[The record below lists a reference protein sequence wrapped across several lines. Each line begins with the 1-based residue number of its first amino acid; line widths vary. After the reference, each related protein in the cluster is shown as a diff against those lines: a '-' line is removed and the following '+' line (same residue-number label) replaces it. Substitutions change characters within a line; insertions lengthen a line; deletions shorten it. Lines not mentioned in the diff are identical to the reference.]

1 MSKQARKIL
10 IVDDEEYIVEL
21 IKNIITEMDTSS
33 YDIKITTAKDGI
45 EALDAMEETKFDL
58 AFLDLNMPNV
68 NGIEVISR
76 VRSEEGQN
84 KESPFVIVSANVSDL
99 NLDQMGPF
107 FEDVYFVD
115 KPFDIEKI
123 ERLTKIWLAK
133 ASLKKAS

>member
-1 MSKQARKIL
+1 MTENVRKIL

-21 IKNIITEMDTSS
+21 ITNIITEMDTSGYS
-33 YDIKITTAKDGI
+33 IEITTAKDGS
-45 EALDAMEETKFDL
+45 EALEAMEKTRFDL

-76 VRSEEGQN
+76 TRGEEGIN
-84 KESPFVIVSANVSDL
+84 KDSPFIIVSANVSDL

-107 FEDVYFVD
+107 FEDVYFVE
-115 KPFDIEKI
+115 KPFDIDKI

-133 ASLKKAS
+133 AGLKKAS